1 MIELK
6 LKTGEERLLIP
17 IKKNNNQYE
26 LVDNENNIQMVISL
40 KDNHIEIIKEG
51 NVDVGGYD
59 KDDLNS
65 RLDLLAVDIIENEQS
80 GIEQNEFD
88 THNIERE
95 LKKNDSEIS
104 PYDPELIKVH
114 QKQFS
119 IKFIDEMIENKDIDF
134 TPDFQRHFVWNS
146 IQKSKLIESLLLR
159 IPLPLFY
166 FAEDKEGRLTIVD
179 GLQRL
184 TTIKEFMRNEFP
196 LKHLEYLDEGVK
208 DRYYKTNER
217 KGQQGI
223 DPKYYR
229 WFNMTQFAVNVIDPS
244 SPFKVKYDIF
254 RRINTGGRPLKN
266 QEIRNCLASPTLRK
280 LLNEM
285 TKCKEFKAATGGSV
299 KPDRMEDQ
307 EVALRFIVFFDAFKK
322 DPSLRTSYSGYM
334 EATLDDATET
344 YYKVSEDTHTKY
356 IQLFCNAMKNAQY
369 LFGGK
374 NAFRKIKRDG
384 LEYTT
389 KKQLF
394 NKALFVAW
402 SAQLA
407 DIPHE
412 EIAKK
417 YRKHYLLSIFAKE
430 LEQDEKLMYYLS
442 YGTNGKS
449 NLEYTFSFVDKIIK
463 NYLPL

>member
-6 LKTGEERLLIP
+6 LTTGEEQLLTP
-17 IKKNNNQYE
+17 IKNDKGQYE
-26 LVDNENNIQMVISL
+26 LVDSTNTVQMVVIL
-40 KDNHIEIIKEG
+40 KDAHIDIINKG
-51 NVDVGGYD
+51 NVDVEAYD
-59 KDDLNS
+59 QQDLSS
-65 RLDLLAVDIIENEQS
+65 RFDLLAVEILEKEQS
-80 GIEQNEFD
+80 GVEQNEYD
-88 THNIERE
+88 E
-95 LKKNDSEIS
+95 KVEIT

-119 IKFIDEMIENKDIDF
+119 IKLIDEMIENGDIDF

-166 FAEDKEGRLTIVD
+166 FAEDYEGRLTIVD

-196 LKHLEYLDEGVK
+196 LKNLEYLDEGVK
-208 DRYYKTNER
+208 GRYYKTNLE

-266 QEIRNCLASPTLRK
+266 QEIRNCLSSISLRK

-285 TKCKEFKAATGGSV
+285 IALNEFKRATSSSV

-307 EVALRFIVFFDAFKK
+307 EVALRFITFYDAFKQ
-322 DPSLRTSYSGYM
+322 DASLQTSYSGYM
-334 EATLDDATET
+334 ENTLDEATEH
-344 YYKVSEDTHTKY
+344 YYKINENTHKKY
-356 IQLFCNAMKNAQY
+356 LELFRNAMKNAEY
-369 LFGGK
+369 LFGSRY
-374 NAFRKIKRDG
+374 AFRKVRKEHIGDAR
-384 LEYTT
+384 
-389 KKQLF
+389 KQLF

-402 SAQLA
+402 ATQLA
-407 DIPHE
+407 EIPYDKITE
-412 EIAKK
+412 K
-417 YRKHYLLSIFAKE
+417 YPKEYLLPIFAEK
-430 LEQDEKLMYYLS
+430 LERDDDLMYYLS
-442 YGTNGKS
+442 YGTNGKA
-449 NLEYTFSFVDKIIK
+449 NLMYVFRVVAELINEKLT
-463 NYLPL
+463 L